1 MTTRGARNMR
11 LPWPSK
17 QQSLEVDT
25 NWTDLEVKTVE
36 QLGDEREGREED
48 LQGIDVCSM
57 SLTQLNSG
65 LQWGRDKNKYK
76 HFFVLESHHNYNKH
90 FNIC

>member
-1 MTTRGARNMR
+1 MGKQHTKRVGLWCSAWGWRR
-11 LPWPSK
+11 LSYERDNAAVQTIK
-17 QQSLEVDT
+17 ALKYKE

-36 QLGDEREGREED
+36 QLGDECEGREED

-65 LQWGRDKNKYK
+65 LQQRRAKIHY
-76 HFFVLESHHNYNKH
+76 
-90 FNIC
+90 